1 VAERDLAAT
10 GVAAGGQRVSAEW
23 SAEFTSGLRVLAIGG
38 GLINVIVVITVFLMA
53 THAGR

>member
-1 VAERDLAAT
+1 
-10 GVAAGGQRVSAEW
+10 
-23 SAEFTSGLRVLAIGG
+23 VLAIGG

>member
-1 VAERDLAAT
+1 MAERDLAAT

-23 SAEFTSGLRVLAIGG
+23 SVEFTSGLRVLAIGG